1 MCGRFTSLYKWRE
14 LVKLM
19 RATTLPLEPLDD
31 LADPVPRYNIAPTHP
46 AAILTLAPRP
56 TPARW
61 GFQAHGK
68 AIINATA
75 ENLEDRPL
83 FRDHLRSG
91 RAIVPMSGF
100 YEWKPDHNARQP
112 LYFTRTDEEIMLVA
126 ALTRP
131 ATDPTPKIAPTSASI
146 RHEFVIITT
155 AANPDMDPVHD
166 RMPAILSPRNAE
178 AWLRLGDSH
187 PRSLLLP
194 AAPGTLTHR
203 PVSPRV
209 NKAGVDDPSLL
220 DPYTP
225 PQAGLWG

>member
-19 RATTLPLEPLDD
+19 RATTLPLDPLDD

-61 GFQAHGK
+61 GFEAHGK

-91 RAIVPMSGF
+91 RAVVPMSGF
-100 YEWKPDHNARQP
+100 YEWKGDARSRQP
-112 LYFTRTDEEIMLVA
+112 LYFTRTDDEIMLVA
-126 ALTRP
+126 GLVRT
-131 ATDPTPKIAPTSASI
+131 IAAPP
-146 RHEFVIITT
+146 RLEFVIITA

-166 RMPAILSPRNAE
+166 RMPVILSPQSAE
-178 AWLRLGDSH
+178 AWLRLGDSL

-194 AAPGTLTHR
+194 SPPGTLKHR

-209 NKAGVDDPSLL
+209 NKVAADDPSLL
-220 DPYTP
+220 DPYTI